1 MDVREK
7 NMSTIT
13 ALEIITQK
21 TAESCS
27 MFSGT
32 ASGSPRDFLDNRFVY
47 VVLSP
52 RAGGLSIGI
61 NLNPDKACNFN
72 CIYCEVNRNEA
83 PRESVI
89 DADIVVTELRRT
101 LETVLSGGLRERANY
116 RTLPADLLKLR
127 HLALSG
133 DGEPTL
139 CPQFSEI
146 VEKAVHVRAC
156 GKFPFF
162 KLVLITNAS
171 GLNRMEVQE
180 GLRHFTMQ
188 DEIWAKLEAGTQEAM
203 DRINQ
208 LHFPIETILANI
220 LELARQRPVIIQ
232 SLFPSIA
239 GTGPSASEIDAY
251 VARLSELKANGAQIP
266 LVQIYS
272 ASRPSAHPQSG
283 HLPLRALKEI
293 AKKVRE
299 ATGLKAEIF

>member
-1 MDVREK
+1 
-7 NMSTIT
+7 MSTIPT
-13 ALEIITQK
+13 SETIAPK
-21 TAESCS
+21 TAESRP

-72 CIYCEVNRNEA
+72 CIYCEVNRNEP
-83 PRESVI
+83 PRELLI
-89 DADIVVTELRRT
+89 DADVIVTELKRT
-101 LETVLSGGLRERANY
+101 LDTVLSGAIREREIY
-116 RTLPADLLKLR
+116 RALPADLLKLR

-139 CPQFSEI
+139 CPEFSNI
-146 VEKAVHVRAC
+146 VEKAIHVRAC

-171 GLNRMEVQE
+171 GLNCKEVQE
-180 GLRHFTMQ
+180 GLKHFTMQ
-188 DEIWAKLEAGTQEAM
+188 DEIWAKLESGTQEAM

-208 LHFPIETILANI
+208 IHFPIETIMANI
-220 LELARQRPVIIQ
+220 LALARQRPVIIQ
-232 SLFPSIA
+232 SLFPSIN
-239 GTGPSASEIDAY
+239 GIGPSASEIDAY

-272 ASRPSAHPQSG
+272 ASRPSAHPESG

-299 ATGLKAEIF
+299 VTGLKAEVF